1 MTSRTL
7 VPGPARA
14 GMRRSCKEAMILGGK
29 VIVATRAIII
39 RATDRNPHPLPRA
52 PAAVG
57 GWQTRAGGNGAGH
70 LVRHVSGQVA

>member
-1 MTSRTL
+1 MSN
-7 VPGPARA
+7 
-14 GMRRSCKEAMILGGK
+14 EAMILGGK

-57 GWQTRAGGNGAGH
+57 GWPTRAGGRG
-70 LVRHVSGQVA
+70 RPSGPGKKHDPEVDFARLNL

>member
-1 MTSRTL
+1 MN
-7 VPGPARA
+7 
-14 GMRRSCKEAMILGGK
+14 EAMILGGK

-70 LVRHVSGQVA
+70 LVRAGRVRSSSAKKHDPEVDFTRLDLRV